1 MSSVPPSNPP
11 GWPPPGD
18 GSELPPSQP
27 PYGQQPGY
35 GQQPEYGQPPA
46 GYGQQ
51 PGYGQPPAGYGQPYG
66 QPRYGQQV
74 DHPQGTTILVLG
86 ILGLVFCQILGVVA
100 WVMGN
105 NALREIDAN
114 PAAYSNRSNV
124 AVGRMLGIISTVLI
138 LLFVIGFILLLVV
151 GAFAAST
158 STPEYERIPGLI
170 GY

>member
-27 PYGQQPGY
+27 PYGQQP
-35 GQQPEYGQPPA
+35 EYGQPPA
-46 GYGQQ
+46 EYGQQ
-51 PGYGQPPAGYGQPYG
+51 PGYGQPYGQPG
-66 QPRYGQQV
+66 YGQQV

-86 ILGLVFCQILGVVA
+86 ILGLVSCQILGVVA

-114 PAAYSNRSNV
+114 PAHGGNDEQAQKLLHRLALLQYNDGSWRRSHPLV
-124 AVGRMLGIISTVLI
+124 RTLEGYELAVMLAAEAITVPSAKPT
-138 LLFVIGFILLLVV
+138 V
-151 GAFAAST
+151 
-158 STPEYERIPGLI
+158 
-170 GY
+170 

>member
-27 PYGQQPGY
+27 PYGQQP
-35 GQQPEYGQPPA
+35 EYGQPPA
-46 GYGQQ
+46 EYGQQ
-51 PGYGQPPAGYGQPYG
+51 PGYGQPYGQPG
-66 QPRYGQQV
+66 YGQQV

-124 AVGRMLGIISTVLI
+124 AAGRMLGIIATVLI
-138 LLFVIGFILLLVV
+138 LLFVIGFILLFV
-151 GAFAAST
+151 GAAFFASPSSVKFDT
-158 STPEYERIPGLI
+158 VGNSISN
-170 GY
+170 